1 MTPSLSFFFF
11 FFFLIKPPGGLPLW
25 EDKQLKNCV
34 DLCAPLLN
42 DTHST
47 FRSLGS
53 CTKFKLVT
61 IKLNPLISKMN

>member
-1 MTPSLSFFFF
+1 MTPSLFFETTARLFA
-11 FFFLIKPPGGLPLW
+11 IMKRQAA
-25 EDKQLKNCV
+25 EKVCV
-34 DLCAPLLN
+34 DLCAPLTY